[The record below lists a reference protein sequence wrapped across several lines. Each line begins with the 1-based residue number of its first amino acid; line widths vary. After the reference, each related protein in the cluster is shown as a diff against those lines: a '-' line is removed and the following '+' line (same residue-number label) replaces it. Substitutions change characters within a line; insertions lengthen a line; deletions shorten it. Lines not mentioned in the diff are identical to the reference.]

1 MANIGP
7 VTLNISRV
15 GANALVEVS
24 YGVLAE
30 TRDLATQQPYREICR
45 LIGDDTPGDGSDDIV
60 AGGTLL
66 NAITVFTESNP
77 EFTRILKRT
86 LPLSNLDE
94 DTGGPLPEDDE
105 LRAVVSLTPLEP
117 AVRTRESN
125 QIILKGLSNQNG

>member
-7 VTLNISRV
+7 ITLRISRV
-15 GANALVEVS
+15 GENALIEVF

-45 LIGDDTPGDGSDDIV
+45 LIGDDTPGDGADDTV
-60 AGGTLL
+60 AGGTLF
-66 NAITVFTESNP
+66 NTITVFTESSQ
-77 EFTRILKRT
+77 EFTRVLKRT

-94 DTGGPLPEDDE
+94 DIGELFPDDDE
-105 LRAVVSLTPLEP
+105 IRAVVSLTPLEP

-125 QIILKGLSNQNG
+125 QVVLKVDSNQNG